1 MNLDRKYRNS
11 NFSLNMNN
19 TINHFGPTGSESYT
33 TAPYSIGF
41 YGSDLRRANNGRIQ
55 LPKLSEREQRFIKK
69 TFLGSPRLSETA
81 QPGNRLLL
89 KENKIS
95 SEQVMMEIVKTKS
108 SLVRHVDTQKGKRS
122 PILTGHDTATKTT
135 GHSGDFELS
144 LLKQQTSTISQSRHN
159 SISRGQNERFKNSPL
174 MSMRKY
180 PAHVMK

>member
-11 NFSLNMNN
+11 NFSLMNN

-41 YGSDLRRANNGRIQ
+41 HGSDLRRATNGRML
-55 LPKLSEREQRFIKK
+55 LPKLSEREQRFIKR
-69 TFLGSPRLSETA
+69 TFLGSPGSPRFSETA

-108 SLVRHVDTQKGKRS
+108 SAVRNIDTQKGKRS
-122 PILTGHDTATKTT
+122 PTLTGEDTAAKTA
-135 GHSGDFELS
+135 GNSGDFELS
-144 LLKQQTSTISQSRHN
+144 LMKQQTSTISQTRHN
-159 SISRGQNERFKNSPL
+159 SISRG
-174 MSMRKY
+174 
-180 PAHVMK
+180 